1 MGSISRAFCAAESSK
16 SDIKARR
23 ARKESS
29 SLPSRTKFK
38 EVCSRFRG
46 LHFMAEGVGLSRPCR
61 ALLFGFALGF
71 SRFAHGSRTE
81 VRTHLRRHFVA
92 EGVGFEPTVTFLPRS
107 ISSRVP
113 STGLSHPSLF
123 YLSGSADFCHLCE
136 TRPTARSLPAQK
148 NGGNVRIDPVQKQA
162 TALCAF
168 PTFRCRETPRRAV
181 LQRRVCFCTCDFELP
196 KLETWCPT
204 PSPRSRR
211 LRSPRASASG
221 GHSPM
226 AGTAAYWRLRIFS
239 INGWQQQ
246 TMERLD
252 ESRRSRSPRRNA

>member
-23 ARKESS
+23 TRKESS

-136 TRPTARSLPAQK
+136 TRPTARSLPSQK

-196 KLETWCPT
+196 SSKHGALLFSSISTFKVAE
-204 PSPRSRR
+204 SLGFRG
-211 LRSPRASASG
+211 A
-221 GHSPM
+221 SPM

>member
-1 MGSISRAFCAAESSK
+1 MSRRSCG
-16 SDIKARR
+16 IRQQ
-23 ARKESS
+23 
-29 SLPSRTKFK
+29 LPKLPVNST
-38 EVCSRFRG
+38 
-46 LHFMAEGVGLSRPCR
+46 
-61 ALLFGFALGF
+61 
-71 SRFAHGSRTE
+71 RFAVFFSSRSFKSLTDE
-81 VRTHLRRHFVA
+81 QFQVIDNQS

-136 TRPTARSLPAQK
+136 TRPTARSLPARK

-204 PSPRSRR
+204 
-211 LRSPRASASG
+211 L
-221 GHSPM
+221 
-226 AGTAAYWRLRIFS
+226 L
-239 INGWQQQ
+239 
-246 TMERLD
+246 LD
-252 ESRRSRSPRRNA
+252 LDV